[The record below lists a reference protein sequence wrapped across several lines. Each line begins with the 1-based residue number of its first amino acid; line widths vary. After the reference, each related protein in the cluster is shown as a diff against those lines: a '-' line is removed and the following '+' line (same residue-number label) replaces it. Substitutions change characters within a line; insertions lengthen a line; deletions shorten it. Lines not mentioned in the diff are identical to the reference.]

1 MSDLLILLSG
11 MSKEHLVAWDE
22 CLSIIKDNVPLSSYK
37 TWFEPIEP
45 VKLDE
50 KVLTIQV
57 PSAFFYEYLEEQFID
72 ILRKTLRKV
81 LGVGAKLEYNVVM
94 GNHSKES
101 PFTVKYP
108 TVNNSKLENKPLSIP
123 LKSEER
129 SAIKNPFII
138 PGIQKL
144 HIDPQLKNDNTFE
157 NFVEGDC
164 NRLARSAGYA
174 VSQNP
179 GGTAFNP
186 LMIYGNSGLGKT
198 HLAQAIGIEVKEK
211 FPDKVVLYV
220 NANKFQTQFTEA
232 TRNNNRNDFLN
243 FYQMIDVLIL
253 DDVHEFAGKE
263 KTQETFFHIFNHLH
277 QSGKQLILTSDKPPI
292 ELKGMEQRLLSR
304 FKWGLTADLVVP
316 DFETRME
323 ILRRK
328 VYKDGIELPE
338 DVLEYIASHITNNVR
353 ELEGAL
359 VSLLAQSMLNKK
371 EITLDLASKLIN
383 KLVKNSK
390 RELSIEYISK
400 VVCDYFNMPVESL
413 QAKTRKREIVQA
425 RQITMYFSKSLTKY
439 SLASIGA
446 QIGNKDHATVLHACK
461 TVTNLKDT
469 DKNFRQYVE
478 DIEKK
483 LKM

>member
-1 MSDLLILLSG
+1 MNNDHFS
-11 MSKEHLVAWDE
+11 AWE
-22 CLSIIKDNVPLSSYK
+22 KCLGIIRDNVPVSSFK

-45 VKLDE
+45 VRLENKI
-50 KVLTIQV
+50 LTIRV

-72 ILRKTLRKV
+72 ILRKTLRMV
-81 LGVGAKLEYNVVM
+81 LGNGAKLEYNVVM
-94 GNHSKES
+94 GNSAGNED
-101 PFTVKYP
+101 PYTVSYP
-108 TVNNSKLENKPLSIP
+108 TNSNVRVQNQPLTIP
-123 LKSEER
+123 LK
-129 SAIKNPFII
+129 AVDKKTIKNPFII

-144 HIDPQLKNDNTFE
+144 QIDPQLKSDNTFE

-174 VSQNP
+174 VACNP

-198 HLAQAIGIEVKEK
+198 HLGQAIGIEVKENM
-211 FPDKVVLYV
+211 PEKVVLYV

-277 QSGKQLILTSDKPPI
+277 QTGKQLILTSDKPPI

-304 FKWGLTADLVVP
+304 FKWGLTADLIAP

-328 VYKDGIELPE
+328 VYKDGINLSDE
-338 DVLEYIASHITNNVR
+338 VLEYIASHVTNNIR

-359 VSLLAQSMLNKK
+359 VSLLAQSMLNKR
-371 EITLDLASKLIN
+371 EITLDLTAKLIN
-383 KLVKNSK
+383 KLVKNSR

-400 VVCDYFNMPVESL
+400 VVCDYFNMPVDTL
-413 QAKTRKREIVQA
+413 QTKTRKREIVQA
-425 RQITMYFSKSLTKY
+425 RQITMYFSKNLTKY

-461 TVTNLKDT
+461 TVNNLKDT

-483 LKM
+483 LTM

>member
-1 MSDLLILLSG
+1 MNENYDT
-11 MSKEHLVAWDE
+11 AWE
-22 CLSIIKDNVPLSSYK
+22 KCLNVIKDNVPTSSFK
-37 TWFEPIEP
+37 TWFEPIIP
-45 VKLDE
+45 VKLNE
-50 KVLTIQV
+50 RVLTIQV

-72 ILRKTLRKV
+72 ILRKTLRMV
-81 LGVGAKLEYNVVM
+81 LGNGAKLEYNIVM
-94 GNHSKES
+94 GNKNGEE
-101 PFTVKYP
+101 PYTVSYP
-108 TVNNSKLENKPLSIP
+108 TNNNTKIQNKPLTVP
-123 LKSEER
+123 LKTEDKT
-129 SAIKNPFII
+129 AIKNPFII

-144 HIDPQLKNDNTFE
+144 QIDPQLKPDNTFE

-174 VSQNP
+174 VSKNP

-198 HLAQAIGIEVKEK
+198 HLTQAIGIEVKET

-232 TRNNNRNDFLN
+232 TRNNNRNDFLH

-277 QSGKQLILTSDKPPI
+277 QMGKQLILTSDKPPI

-304 FKWGLTADLVVP
+304 FKWGLTADLQNP

-328 VYKDGIELPE
+328 VYKDGISLSEE
-338 DVLEYIASHITNNVR
+338 VLEYIASHVTNNVR

-359 VSLLAQSMLNKK
+359 VSLLAQSMLNKR
-371 EITLDLASKLIN
+371 EITLELAAKLIN

-400 VVCDYFNMPVESL
+400 VVCDYFSMPVDAL

-425 RQITMYFSKSLTKY
+425 RQIAMYFSKSLTKY

-446 QIGNKDHATVLHACK
+446 QIGSKDHATVLHACK

-469 DKNFRQYVE
+469 DKNFRQFVE

>member
-1 MSDLLILLSG
+1 MSEQYKTVWEKCLI
-11 MSKEHLVAWDE
+11 V
-22 CLSIIKDNVPLSSYK
+22 IKDNVPSSSFK
-37 TWFEPIEP
+37 TWFEPIIP
-45 VKLDE
+45 VKLNQQ
-50 KVLTIQV
+50 VLTIQV

-72 ILRKTLRKV
+72 ILRKTLRMV
-81 LGVGAKLEYNVVM
+81 LGNDAKLEYNVVM
-94 GNHSKES
+94 GNQNGNE
-101 PFTVKYP
+101 PYTVSYP
-108 TVNNSKLENKPLSIP
+108 TNNSTKIQNKPLTVP
-123 LKSEER
+123 LKAENKA
-129 SAIKNPFII
+129 AIKNPFII

-144 HIDPQLKNDNTFE
+144 QIDPQLKPNNTFE

-174 VSQNP
+174 VAQNP

-198 HLAQAIGIEVKEK
+198 HLAQAIGIEVKEQ

-232 TRNNNRNDFLN
+232 TRNNNRNDFLH

-277 QSGKQLILTSDKPPI
+277 QMGKQLILTSDKPPI

-304 FKWGLTADLVVP
+304 FKWGLTADLQTP
-316 DFETRME
+316 DFDTRMQ
-323 ILRRK
+323 ILRAK
-328 VYKDGIELPE
+328 VYKDGITLSDE
-338 DVLEYIASHITNNVR
+338 VLEYIASHITNNVR

-359 VSLLAQSMLNKK
+359 VSLLAQSMLNKR
-371 EITLDLASKLIN
+371 EITLELAAKLIN
-383 KLVKNSK
+383 KLVKNAK

-400 VVCDYFNMPVESL
+400 VVCDYFSMPVDAL

-425 RQITMYFSKSLTKY
+425 RQIAMYFSKSLTKY

-446 QIGNKDHATVLHACK
+446 QIGSKDHATVLHACK
-461 TVTNLKDT
+461 TVNNLKDT
-469 DKNFRQYVE
+469 DKNFRQFVE

>member
-1 MSDLLILLSG
+1 MDN
-11 MSKEHLVAWDE
+11 KHQTAWE
-22 CLSIIKDNVPLSSYK
+22 NCLEVIRDNVPVSSYR
-37 TWFEPIEP
+37 TWFEPIVP
-45 VKLDE
+45 VKL
-50 KVLTIQV
+50 KNNVLTIQV

-72 ILRKTLRKV
+72 ILKKTLRMV
-81 LGVGAKLEYNVVM
+81 LGSGAKLEYNVVVSPGNM
-94 GNHSKES
+94 GASDNNGD
-101 PFTVKYP
+101 PYTVSYP
-108 TVNNSKLENKPLSIP
+108 TSSSKKIQNKPLTVPLLPDEKRSI
-123 LKSEER
+123 R
-129 SAIKNPFII
+129 NPFII

-144 HIDPQLKNDNTFE
+144 QIDPQLKPDNTFE
-157 NFVEGDC
+157 NFIEGDC

-174 VSQNP
+174 VAHNP

-186 LMIYGNSGLGKT
+186 LMLYGNSGLGKT
-198 HLAQAIGIEVKEK
+198 HLAQAIGIEVKEQT
-211 FPDKVVLYV
+211 PDKVVLYV

-232 TRNNNRNDFLN
+232 TRNNNRNDFLH

-277 QSGKQLILTSDKPPI
+277 QTGKQLILTSDKPPI

-304 FKWGLTADLVVP
+304 FKWGLTADLQTP

-328 VYKDGIELPE
+328 TYKDGITLPE
-338 DVLEYIASHITNNVR
+338 EVMEYIASHVTNNVR

-359 VSLLAQSMLNKK
+359 VSLMAQSTLNKR
-371 EITLDLASKLIN
+371 EITLELTAKLIT
-383 KLVKNSK
+383 KLVKNSR
-390 RELSIEYISK
+390 REFSIEYISK
-400 VVCDYFNMPVESL
+400 VVCDYFDMSVETI
-413 QAKTRKREIVQA
+413 QENTRKREIVQA
-425 RQITMYFSKSLTKY
+425 RQIAMFFSKNLTKH

-461 TVTNLKDT
+461 TVKNLRDT
-469 DKNFRQYVE
+469 DKSFRQYVE

-483 LKM
+483 LTM

>member
-1 MSDLLILLSG
+1 MNN
-11 MSKEHLVAWDE
+11 EHKSAWE
-22 CLSIIKDNVPLSSYK
+22 KCLTVIKDNVPGSSYK
-37 TWFEPIEP
+37 TWFEPIVP
-45 VKLDE
+45 LRLDNN
-50 KVLTIQV
+50 VLTIQV

-72 ILRKTLRKV
+72 ILRKTLRMV

-94 GNHSKES
+94 GNSATNG
-101 PFTVKYP
+101 PITVSYP
-108 TVNNSKLENKPLSIP
+108 TSTSNKIQNKPLTVP
-123 LKSEER
+123 LRTEEKS
-129 SAIKNPFII
+129 SIKNPFII

-144 HIDPQLKNDNTFE
+144 QIDPQLKPDNTFD

-174 VSQNP
+174 VAQNP

-198 HLAQAIGIEVKEK
+198 HLAQAIGIEVKER

-232 TRNNNRNDFLN
+232 TRNNNRNDFLH

-277 QSGKQLILTSDKPPI
+277 QTGKQLILSSDKPPI

-304 FKWGLTADLVVP
+304 FKWGLTADLQTP

-328 VYKDGIELPE
+328 IYNDGITLSDE
-338 DVLEYIASHITNNVR
+338 VLEYIASHVNNNVR

-359 VSLLAQSMLNKK
+359 VSLLAQSMLNKR
-371 EITLDLASKLIN
+371 EITLELTAKLIN

-400 VVCDYFNMPVESL
+400 VVCDYFSMPVDAL
-413 QAKTRKREIVQA
+413 QTKTRKREVVQA
-425 RQITMYFSKSLTKY
+425 RQIAMYFSKSLTKY

-446 QIGNKDHATVLHACK
+446 QIGSKDHATVLHACK
-461 TVTNLKDT
+461 TVNNLKDT
-469 DKNFRQYVE
+469 DKNFRQFVD

>member
-1 MSDLLILLSG
+1 MNS
-11 MSKEHLVAWDE
+11 EHHAAWEE
-22 CLSIIKDNVPLSSYK
+22 CLNVIRDNVPSSSFK

-45 VKLDE
+45 VKLE
-50 KVLTIQV
+50 NKVLTIQV

-72 ILRKTLRKV
+72 ILRKTLRMI
-81 LGVGAKLEYNVVM
+81 LGQGAKLEYNIVM
-94 GNHSKES
+94 GNSS
-101 PFTVKYP
+101 DNGRPYTVSYP
-108 TVNNSKLENKPLSIP
+108 TNNNTKIQNKPLTVP
-123 LKSEER
+123 LRTEEKT
-129 SAIKNPFII
+129 AIKNPFII

-144 HIDPQLKNDNTFE
+144 QIDPQLKPDNTFE

-174 VSQNP
+174 VAQNP

-198 HLAQAIGIEVKEK
+198 HLAQAIGIEVKEQL
-211 FPDKVVLYV
+211 PDKVVLYV

-232 TRNNNRNDFLN
+232 TRNNNRNDFLH

-277 QSGKQLILTSDKPPI
+277 QMGKQLILTSDKPPI

-304 FKWGLTADLVVP
+304 FKWGLTADLQNP

-323 ILRRK
+323 ILKRK
-328 VYKDGIELPE
+328 IYKDGITLSDE
-338 DVLEYIASHITNNVR
+338 VLEYIASHVINNVR

-359 VSLLAQSMLNKK
+359 VSLLAQSMLNKR
-371 EITLDLASKLIN
+371 EITLEVAAKLIN

-400 VVCDYFNMPVESL
+400 VVCDYFSMPVDSL
-413 QAKTRKREIVQA
+413 QTKTRKREIVQA
-425 RQITMYFSKSLTKY
+425 RQIAMFFSKSLTKY

-461 TVTNLKDT
+461 TVNNLKDT
-469 DKNFRQYVE
+469 DKNFRQYVD

>member
-1 MSDLLILLSG
+1 MNE
-11 MSKEHLVAWDE
+11 EHRAVWDK
-22 CLSIIKDNVPLSSYK
+22 CLNVIKDNVPGSSFK

-45 VKLDE
+45 IKLTD

-72 ILRKTLRKV
+72 ILRRTLRMV
-81 LGVGAKLEYNVVM
+81 LGNGAKLEYNVVM
-94 GNHSKES
+94 GDKNGNE
-101 PFTVKYP
+101 PYTVSYP
-108 TVNNSKLENKPLSIP
+108 TNNNVKIVNNPLTIP
-123 LKSEER
+123 LKSDEKT
-129 SAIKNPFII
+129 AIRNPFII

-144 HIDPQLKNDNTFE
+144 QIDPQLKPDNTFD
-157 NFVEGDC
+157 NFIEGDC
-164 NRLARSAGYA
+164 NRLARSAGFA
-174 VSQNP
+174 VAQNP

-198 HLAQAIGIEVKEK
+198 HLAQAIGIEVKER
-211 FPDKVVLYV
+211 FPDKTVLYV

-232 TRNNNRNDFLN
+232 TRNNNRNDFLH

-253 DDVHEFAGKE
+253 DDVQEFAGKE

-277 QSGKQLILTSDKPPI
+277 QMGKQLILTSDKPPI

-304 FKWGLTADLVVP
+304 FKWGLTADLQVP
-316 DFETRME
+316 DFDTRMH
-323 ILRRK
+323 ILKHK
-328 VYKDGIELPE
+328 VYKDGISFSE
-338 DVLEYIASHITNNVR
+338 DVLEYIASHVSNNVR

-359 VSLLAQSMLNKK
+359 VSLLAQSMLNKR
-371 EITLDLASKLIN
+371 EITLELAAKLIN

-400 VVCDYFNMPVESL
+400 VVCDYFNMQVDAL
-413 QAKTRKREIVQA
+413 QTKTRKREVVQA
-425 RQITMYFSKSLTKY
+425 RQIAMYFSKSLTKY
-439 SLASIGA
+439 SLTSIGA
-446 QIGNKDHATVLHACK
+446 QIGAKDHATVLHACK
-461 TVTNLKDT
+461 TVNNLKDT

>member
-1 MSDLLILLSG
+1 
-11 MSKEHLVAWDE
+11 MSKENISAWE
-22 CLSIIKDNVPLSSYK
+22 KCLNIIRDNVPGSSFK
-37 TWFEPIEP
+37 TWFEPIVP
-45 VKLDE
+45 VKLDNR
-50 KVLTIQV
+50 VLTIQV

-72 ILRKTLRKV
+72 ILRKTLRMV
-81 LGVGAKLEYNVVM
+81 LGNGAKLEYNVVM
-94 GNHSKES
+94 GGDTQTNGS
-101 PFTVKYP
+101 PYTVSYP
-108 TVNNSKLENKPLSIP
+108 TNNNSKIQNQPLNIP
-123 LKSEER
+123 LKADEKKS
-129 SAIKNPFII
+129 IKNPFII

-144 HIDPQLKNDNTFE
+144 QIDPQLKPDNTFE
-157 NFVEGDC
+157 NFIEGDC

-174 VSQNP
+174 VARNP

-198 HLAQAIGIEVKEK
+198 HLGQAIGIEVKENM
-211 FPDKVVLYV
+211 PDKVVLYV

-232 TRNNNRNDFLN
+232 TRNNNRNDFLH

-277 QSGKQLILTSDKPPI
+277 QTGKQLILTSDKPPI

-304 FKWGLTADLVVP
+304 FKWGLTADLQTP

-328 VYKDGIELPE
+328 VYNDGISLSDE
-338 DVLEYIASHITNNVR
+338 VLEYIASHVNNNVR

-359 VSLLAQSMLNKK
+359 VSLLAQSMLNKR
-371 EITLDLASKLIN
+371 EITLDLTAKLIN
-383 KLVKNSK
+383 KLVKNSH

-413 QAKTRKREIVQA
+413 QTKTRKREIVQA
-425 RQITMYFSKSLTKY
+425 RQITMFFSKSLTKY

-461 TVTNLKDT
+461 TVNNLKDT

-483 LKM
+483 LTM

>member
-1 MSDLLILLSG
+1 MSEDYKSAWEKCLI
-11 MSKEHLVAWDE
+11 V
-22 CLSIIKDNVPLSSYK
+22 IKDNVPSSSFK
-37 TWFEPIEP
+37 TWFEPIQP
-45 VKLDE
+45 VKLND

-72 ILRKTLRKV
+72 ILRRTLRMV
-81 LGVGAKLEYNVVM
+81 LGNGAKLEYNVVM
-94 GNHSKES
+94 GNKNGSE
-101 PFTVKYP
+101 PYTVSYP
-108 TVNNSKLENKPLSIP
+108 TNNNTKIENRPLTIP
-123 LKSEER
+123 LKSENKT
-129 SAIKNPFII
+129 AIRNPFII

-144 HIDPQLKNDNTFE
+144 QIDPQLKPDNTFE
-157 NFVEGDC
+157 NFIEGDC

-174 VSQNP
+174 VAQNP

-198 HLAQAIGIEVKEK
+198 HLAQAIGIEVKER
-211 FPDKVVLYV
+211 FPDKIVLYV
-220 NANKFQTQFTEA
+220 NANKFQTQYTEA
-232 TRNNNRNDFLN
+232 TRNNNRNDFLH

-277 QSGKQLILTSDKPPI
+277 QMGKQLILTSDKPPI

-304 FKWGLTADLVVP
+304 FKWGLTADLQIP

-328 VYKDGIELPE
+328 VYKDGISLSEE
-338 DVLEYIASHITNNVR
+338 VMEYIASHVANNVR

-359 VSLLAQSMLNKK
+359 VSLLAQSMLNKR
-371 EITLDLASKLIN
+371 EITLELAAKLIN

-400 VVCDYFNMPVESL
+400 VVCDYFNMNVDVL

-425 RQITMYFSKSLTKY
+425 RQIAMYFSKSLTKY

-446 QIGNKDHATVLHACK
+446 QIGSKDHATVLHACK
-461 TVTNLKDT
+461 TVNNLKDT

>member
-1 MSDLLILLSG
+1 MSN
-11 MSKEHLVAWDE
+11 EYQTAWDK
-22 CLSIIKDNVPLSSYK
+22 CLTVIKDNVPSSSFK

-45 VKLDE
+45 VKLDNR
-50 KVLTIQV
+50 VLTIQV

-72 ILRKTLRKV
+72 ILRKTLRMV
-81 LGVGAKLEYNVVM
+81 LGNGAKLEYNVVVS
-94 GNHSKES
+94 NKNSHE
-101 PFTVKYP
+101 PYTVSYP
-108 TVNNSKLENKPLSIP
+108 TNNNNKIQNKPLTVP
-123 LKSEER
+123 LKADEKTTIR
-129 SAIKNPFII
+129 NPFII

-144 HIDPQLKNDNTFE
+144 QIDPQLKPDNTFE

-198 HLAQAIGIEVKEK
+198 HLAQAIGIEVKEH

-232 TRNNNRNDFLN
+232 TRNNNRNDFLH
-243 FYQMIDVLIL
+243 FYQMVDVLIL

-277 QSGKQLILTSDKPPI
+277 QMGKQLILTSDKPPI

-304 FKWGLTADLVVP
+304 FKWGLTADLQKP

-328 VYKDGIELPE
+328 VYKDGITLSEE
-338 DVLEYIASHITNNVR
+338 VMEYIASHVTNNVR

-359 VSLLAQSMLNKK
+359 VSLLAQSMLNKR
-371 EITLDLASKLIN
+371 EITLELAAKLIN

-400 VVCDYFNMPVESL
+400 VVCDYFNMPVDAL

-425 RQITMYFSKSLTKY
+425 RQIAMYFSKSLTKY

-446 QIGNKDHATVLHACK
+446 QIGSKDHATVLHACK
-461 TVTNLKDT
+461 TVNNLKDT
-469 DKNFRQYVE
+469 DKNFRQFVE

>member
-1 MSDLLILLSG
+1 MNDDY
-11 MSKEHLVAWDE
+11 KTAWGK
-22 CLSIIKDNVPLSSYK
+22 CLNVIKDNVPSSSFK
-37 TWFEPIEP
+37 TWFEPIVP
-45 VKLDE
+45 VKLNE
-50 KVLTIQV
+50 RILTIQV

-72 ILRKTLRKV
+72 ILRKTLRMV
-81 LGVGAKLEYNVVM
+81 LGNGAKLEYNVVM
-94 GNHSKES
+94 GNKNGNE
-101 PFTVKYP
+101 PYTVSYP
-108 TVNNSKLENKPLSIP
+108 TNNSTKILNKPLTVP
-123 LKSEER
+123 LR
-129 SAIKNPFII
+129 ADDRTAIKNPFII

-144 HIDPQLKNDNTFE
+144 QIDPQLKPDNTFD

-164 NRLARSAGYA
+164 NRLARSAGFA

-198 HLAQAIGIEVKEK
+198 HLAQAIGIEVKER
-211 FPDKVVLYV
+211 FPDKIVLYV
-220 NANKFQTQFTEA
+220 NANRFQTQFTEA
-232 TRNNNRNDFLN
+232 TRNNNRNDFLH
-243 FYQMIDVLIL
+243 FYQMIDVLVL

-277 QSGKQLILTSDKPPI
+277 QMGKQLILTSDKPPI

-304 FKWGLTADLVVP
+304 FKWGLTADLQTP

-328 VYKDGIELPE
+328 VYKDGISLSDE
-338 DVLEYIASHITNNVR
+338 VLEYIASHVSNNVR

-359 VSLLAQSMLNKK
+359 VSLLAQSMLNKR
-371 EITLDLASKLIN
+371 EITLELTAKLIN

-400 VVCDYFNMPVESL
+400 VVCDYFSMPVDAL

-425 RQITMYFSKSLTKY
+425 RQIAMYFSKSLTKY

-446 QIGNKDHATVLHACK
+446 QIGRKDHATVLHACK
-461 TVTNLKDT
+461 TVNNLKDT
-469 DKNFRQYVE
+469 DKNFRQFVE

>member
-1 MSDLLILLSG
+1 MSEEY
-11 MSKEHLVAWDE
+11 KAAWGK
-22 CLSIIKDNVPLSSYK
+22 CLNVIKDNVPSSSYN
-37 TWFEPIEP
+37 TWFEPIIP
-45 VKLDE
+45 VKLNE

-72 ILRKTLRKV
+72 ILRKTLRMV
-81 LGVGAKLEYNVVM
+81 LGNGAKLEYNVVM
-94 GNHSKES
+94 GNKNGDE
-101 PFTVKYP
+101 PYTVSYP
-108 TVNNSKLENKPLSIP
+108 TNNNSKIQNKPLTVP
-123 LKSEER
+123 LKADDR
-129 SAIKNPFII
+129 AAIKNPFII

-144 HIDPQLKNDNTFE
+144 QIDPQLKSDNTFE

-174 VSQNP
+174 VAQNP

-198 HLAQAIGIEVKEK
+198 HLAQAIGIEVKER
-211 FPDKVVLYV
+211 FPDKIVLYV

-232 TRNNNRNDFLN
+232 TRNNNRNDFLH

-277 QSGKQLILTSDKPPI
+277 QMGKQLILTSDKPPI

-304 FKWGLTADLVVP
+304 FKWGLTADLQTP
-316 DFETRME
+316 DFDTRME

-328 VYKDGIELPE
+328 VYKDGISLSDE
-338 DVLEYIASHITNNVR
+338 VLEYIASHVSNNVR

-359 VSLLAQSMLNKK
+359 VSLLAQSMLNKR
-371 EITLDLASKLIN
+371 EITLELAAKLIN

-400 VVCDYFNMPVESL
+400 VVCDYFSMTVDAL

-425 RQITMYFSKSLTKY
+425 RQIAMYFSKSLTKY

-446 QIGNKDHATVLHACK
+446 QIGSKDHATVLHACK
-461 TVTNLKDT
+461 TVNNLKDT
-469 DKNFRQYVE
+469 DKNFRQFVE

>member
-1 MSDLLILLSG
+1 
-11 MSKEHLVAWDE
+11 MSKEYITAWE
-22 CLSIIKDNVPLSSYK
+22 KCLNIIRDNVPGSSFK

-45 VKLDE
+45 VKLDN

-72 ILRKTLRKV
+72 ILRKTLRMV
-81 LGVGAKLEYNVVM
+81 LGNGAKLEYNVVM
-94 GNHSKES
+94 GGNSQNNEK
-101 PFTVKYP
+101 PYTVSYP
-108 TVNNSKLENKPLSIP
+108 TNNNSKIENQPLTIP
-123 LKSEER
+123 LKAGEKKT
-129 SAIKNPFII
+129 IKNPFII

-144 HIDPQLKNDNTFE
+144 QIDPQLKPDNTFE

-174 VSQNP
+174 VSRNP

-198 HLAQAIGIEVKEK
+198 HLGQAIGIEVKEQM
-211 FPDKVVLYV
+211 PDKVVLYV

-232 TRNNNRNDFLN
+232 TRNNNRNDFLH

-277 QSGKQLILTSDKPPI
+277 QTGKQLILTSDKPPI

-304 FKWGLTADLVVP
+304 FKWGLTADLQTP

-328 VYKDGIELPE
+328 VYNDGILLTDE
-338 DVLEYIASHITNNVR
+338 VLEYIASHVANNVR

-359 VSLLAQSMLNKK
+359 VSLLAQSMLNKR
-371 EITLDLASKLIN
+371 EITLDLTAKLIN
-383 KLVKNSK
+383 KLVKNSR

-400 VVCDYFNMPVESL
+400 VVCDYFKMPVESL
-413 QAKTRKREIVQA
+413 QTKTRKREIVQA
-425 RQITMYFSKSLTKY
+425 RQITMFFSKTLTKY

-461 TVTNLKDT
+461 TVNNLKDT

-483 LKM
+483 LTM

>member
-1 MSDLLILLSG
+1 MNS
-11 MSKEHLVAWDE
+11 EHQTAWE
-22 CLSIIKDNVPLSSYK
+22 KCLDIIRDNVPGSSYK
-37 TWFEPIEP
+37 TWFEPIHP
-45 VKLDE
+45 VKLE
-50 KVLTIQV
+50 NKILTIQV

-72 ILRKTLRKV
+72 ILRKTLRMV
-81 LGVGAKLEYNVVM
+81 LGNGAKLEYNVVVGPAAN
-94 GNHSKES
+94 GNNGG
-101 PFTVKYP
+101 PYTVSYP
-108 TVNNSKLENKPLSIP
+108 TNSTAKIQNQPLTIP
-123 LKSEER
+123 LRADEKKS
-129 SAIKNPFII
+129 IKNPFII

-144 HIDPQLKNDNTFE
+144 QIDPQLKPDNTFE

-174 VSQNP
+174 VARNP

-198 HLAQAIGIEVKEK
+198 HLAQAIGIEVKEQM
-211 FPDKVVLYV
+211 PDKVVLYV

-232 TRNNNRNDFLN
+232 TRNNNRNDFLH

-277 QSGKQLILTSDKPPI
+277 QTGKQLILTSDKPPI

-304 FKWGLTADLVVP
+304 FKWGLTADLQTP

-328 VYKDGIELPE
+328 VYKDGITLPE
-338 DVLEYIASHITNNVR
+338 EVLEYIASHVSNNVR

-359 VSLLAQSMLNKK
+359 VSLLAQSMLNKR
-371 EITLDLASKLIN
+371 EITLDLTAKLIN
-383 KLVKNSK
+383 KLVKNSR

-400 VVCDYFNMPVESL
+400 VVCDYFNMSVDSL
-413 QAKTRKREIVQA
+413 QTKTRKREIVQA

-461 TVTNLKDT
+461 TVNNLKDT
-469 DKNFRQYVE
+469 DKNFRQYME

-483 LKM
+483 LTM

>member
-1 MSDLLILLSG
+1 MNS
-11 MSKEHLVAWDE
+11 EHWTVWDN
-22 CLSIIKDNVPLSSYK
+22 CLRIIRDNVPASSFK
-37 TWFEPIEP
+37 TWFEPIIP
-45 VKLDE
+45 VKLEE
-50 KVLTIQV
+50 KILTIQV

-72 ILRKTLRKV
+72 ILRKTLRME
-81 LGVGAKLEYNVVM
+81 LGNGAKLEYNVVM
-94 GNHSKES
+94 GNNATDV
-101 PFTVKYP
+101 PYTVKYP
-108 TVNNSKLENKPLSIP
+108 TNNNTKLQNKPLSLPIS
-123 LKSEER
+123 SEDKI
-129 SAIKNPFII
+129 AIKNPFVI

-144 HIDPQLKNDNTFE
+144 QIDPQLKQENTFE
-157 NFVEGDC
+157 NFVEGEC
-164 NRLARSAGYA
+164 NRLARSASYA
-174 VSQNP
+174 VAQNP

-198 HLAQAIGIEVKEK
+198 HLAQAIGIEVKERY
-211 FPDKVVLYV
+211 PDKVVLYV
-220 NANKFQTQFTEA
+220 NANKFQTQFTES

-277 QSGKQLILTSDKPPI
+277 QTGRQLILTSDKPPI

-304 FKWGLTADLVVP
+304 FKWGLTADLTVP

-323 ILRRK
+323 ILKRK
-328 VYKDGIELPE
+328 VYKDGIVLGE

-400 VVCDYFNMPVESL
+400 VVCDYFSLPVDSL
-413 QAKTRKREIVQA
+413 QAKTRKREVVQA
-425 RQITMYFSKSLTKY
+425 RQLTMYFSKNMTKF

-461 TVTNLKDT
+461 TVNNLKET
-469 DKNFRQYVE
+469 DKNFRLYVE
-478 DIEKK
+478 EIEKK

>member
-1 MSDLLILLSG
+1 MNNEYRS
-11 MSKEHLVAWDE
+11 AWE
-22 CLSIIKDNVPLSSYK
+22 KCLNVIKDNVPSSSYK

-45 VKLDE
+45 VKLE
-50 KVLTIQV
+50 NKVLTIQV

-72 ILRKTLRKV
+72 ILRKTLRMV
-81 LGVGAKLEYNVVM
+81 LGHGAKLEYNVVM
-94 GNHSKES
+94 GNKNSNQ
-101 PFTVKYP
+101 PYTVSYP
-108 TVNNSKLENKPLSIP
+108 TNNNNKIQNKPLTVP
-123 LKSEER
+123 LKTEER
-129 SAIKNPFII
+129 ATIKNPFII

-144 HIDPQLKNDNTFE
+144 QIDPQLKPDNTFE

-164 NRLARSAGYA
+164 NRLARSAGFA

-198 HLAQAIGIEVKEK
+198 HLAQAIGIEVKEQ

-232 TRNNNRNDFLN
+232 TRNNNRNDFLH
-243 FYQMIDVLIL
+243 FYQMVDVLIL

-277 QSGKQLILTSDKPPI
+277 QMGKQLILTSDKPPI

-304 FKWGLTADLVVP
+304 FKWGLTADLQTP

-328 VYKDGIELPE
+328 VYKDGITLSDE
-338 DVLEYIASHITNNVR
+338 VLEYIASHVTNNVR

-359 VSLLAQSMLNKK
+359 VSLLAQSMLNKR
-371 EITLDLASKLIN
+371 EITLELAAKLIN

-400 VVCDYFNMPVESL
+400 VVCDYFSMPVDAL

-425 RQITMYFSKSLTKY
+425 RQIAMYFSKSLTKY

-446 QIGNKDHATVLHACK
+446 QIGSKDHATVLHACK
-461 TVTNLKDT
+461 TVNNLKDT
-469 DKNFRQYVE
+469 DKNFRQFVE

>member
-1 MSDLLILLSG
+1 MNS
-11 MSKEHLVAWDE
+11 EHQIAWGK
-22 CLSIIKDNVPLSSYK
+22 CLEIIRDNVPGSSFK
-37 TWFEPIEP
+37 TWFEPIKPIKVE
-45 VKLDE
+45 D

-57 PSAFFYEYLEEQFID
+57 PSAFFYEYLEEQYID
-72 ILRKTLRKV
+72 ILRKTLRIV
-81 LGVGAKLEYNVVM
+81 LGSGAKLEYNVVM
-94 GNHSKES
+94 GQENNDPSGENGA
-101 PFTVKYP
+101 PYTVNYP
-108 TVNNSKLENKPLSIP
+108 TGNVIVQKQSLTVP
-123 LKSEER
+123 LKADDKKS
-129 SAIKNPFII
+129 IKNPFII

-144 HIDPQLKNDNTFE
+144 QIDPQLKLDNTFE

-174 VSQNP
+174 VACNP

-198 HLAQAIGIEVKEK
+198 HLAQAIGIEVKENM
-211 FPDKVVLYV
+211 PDKVVLYV

-232 TRNNNRNDFLN
+232 TRNNNRNDFLH

-304 FKWGLTADLVVP
+304 FKWGLTADLQTP

-328 VYKDGIELPE
+328 VYTDGISLSDE
-338 DVLEYIASHITNNVR
+338 VLEYIASHVNNNVR

-359 VSLLAQSMLNKK
+359 VSLLAQSMLNKR
-371 EITLDLASKLIN
+371 EITLDLTVKLIT
-383 KLVKNSK
+383 KLVKNSR

-400 VVCDYFNMPVESL
+400 VVCDYFDMPVETI

-425 RQITMYFSKSLTKY
+425 RQITMFFSKNLTKH

-446 QIGNKDHATVLHACK
+446 QVGNKDHATVLHACK
-461 TVTNLKDT
+461 TVKNLRDT

-483 LKM
+483 LTM

>member
-1 MSDLLILLSG
+1 MSEEYKS
-11 MSKEHLVAWDE
+11 AWE
-22 CLSIIKDNVPLSSYK
+22 KCLNVIKDNVPGSSYK
-37 TWFEPIEP
+37 TWFEPIKP
-45 VKLDE
+45 VKLQD
-50 KVLTIQV
+50 KILTIQV

-72 ILRKTLRKV
+72 ILRRTLRMV
-81 LGVGAKLEYNVVM
+81 LGNGAKLEYNVVM
-94 GNHSKES
+94 GNKNGNE
-101 PFTVKYP
+101 PYTVSYP
-108 TVNNSKLENKPLSIP
+108 TNNNTKIQNNPLTIP
-123 LKSEER
+123 LKSEEKTT
-129 SAIKNPFII
+129 IKNPFVI

-144 HIDPQLKNDNTFE
+144 QIDPQLKPDNTFE
-157 NFVEGDC
+157 NFIEGDC
-164 NRLARSAGYA
+164 NRLARSAGFA
-174 VSQNP
+174 VAQNP

-198 HLAQAIGIEVKEK
+198 HLAQAIGIEVKER
-211 FPDKVVLYV
+211 FPDKIVLYV
-220 NANKFQTQFTEA
+220 NANKFQTQYTEA
-232 TRNNNRNDFLN
+232 TRNNNRNDFLH

-277 QSGKQLILTSDKPPI
+277 QMGKQLILTSDKPPI

-304 FKWGLTADLVVP
+304 FKWGLTADLQIP

-328 VYKDGIELPE
+328 VYKDGITLSDE
-338 DVLEYIASHITNNVR
+338 VLEYIASHVTNNVR

-359 VSLLAQSMLNKK
+359 VSLLAQSMLNKR
-371 EITLDLASKLIN
+371 EITLELAAKLIN

-400 VVCDYFNMPVESL
+400 VVCDYFNMPVDVL

-425 RQITMYFSKSLTKY
+425 RQIAMYFSKSLTKY

-446 QIGNKDHATVLHACK
+446 QIGSKDHATVLHACK
-461 TVTNLKDT
+461 TVNNLKDT